1 MIFMFLY
8 FLVCFVIFFNLV
20 IKNPIFNFLCRKIR
34 KLIPLMSSRNSHP
47 EVFYK
52 RGILIK
58 IFFLIKLQ
66 IGSAICKITYLTEH
80 LQTAASEVTNIAF
93 ITCIIFIL

>member
-1 MIFMFLY
+1 
-8 FLVCFVIFFNLV
+8 
-20 IKNPIFNFLCRKIR
+20 
-34 KLIPLMSSRNSHP
+34 MSSRSVLQ

-58 IFFLIKLQ
+58 ILFLIKLQ
-66 IGSAICKITYLTEH
+66 IGSAIRKITYLTEH

-93 ITCIIFIL
+93 ITCIIFVI